1 MDTSNIILVGP
12 PGAGKG
18 TQAIML
24 REKLDALY
32 ISTGDL
38 FRSHLSNETD
48 LGKEAQKYMS
58 AGELV
63 PDALTINMLSQE
75 LEKKADDHGFI
86 LDGFP
91 RNVVQADALSELL
104 DRKDLSIDVV
114 LFFNV
119 PNDELVR
126 RLSTRYTCTV
136 CQAPHNVDQT
146 KSTPTSKCNLDRT
159 KLAFVECEGE
169 LYQRSDDAPEA
180 IKRRLDVYDEE
191 TKPILNY
198 YEEQN
203 LLTEINSVGSVEEV
217 FTRVEGALQ

>member
-1 MDTSNIILVGP
+1 M
-12 PGAGKG
+12 
-18 TQAIML
+18 
-24 REKLDALY
+24 
-32 ISTGDL
+32 
-38 FRSHLSNETD
+38 
-48 LGKEAQKYMS
+48 
-58 AGELV
+58 
-63 PDALTINMLSQE
+63 
-75 LEKKADDHGFI
+75 
-86 LDGFP
+86 
-91 RNVVQADALSELL
+91 
-104 DRKDLSIDVV
+104 
-114 LFFNV
+114 
-119 PNDELVR
+119 
-126 RLSTRYTCTV
+126 
-136 CQAPHNVDQT
+136 DQT

>member
-48 LGKEAQKYMS
+48 LGKEAQKFMS

-104 DRKDLSIDVV
+104 DRKDLSIDLV

-126 RLSTRYTCTV
+126 RLSTRYTCKV
-136 CQAPHNVDQT
+136 CQAPQNINESGGNV
-146 KSTPTSKCNLDRT
+146 TSRCNL
-159 KLAFVECEGE
+159 CEGE
-169 LYQRSDDAPEA
+169 LYQRNDDAPEA
-180 IKRRLDVYDEE
+180 IKRRLDVYDQE

>member
-75 LEKKADDHGFI
+75 LEKNLMI
-86 LDGFP
+86 T
-91 RNVVQADALSELL
+91 
-104 DRKDLSIDVV
+104 DL
-114 LFFNV
+114 
-119 PNDELVR
+119 
-126 RLSTRYTCTV
+126 Y
-136 CQAPHNVDQT
+136 
-146 KSTPTSKCNLDRT
+146 
-159 KLAFVECEGE
+159 
-169 LYQRSDDAPEA
+169 
-180 IKRRLDVYDEE
+180 
-191 TKPILNY
+191 
-198 YEEQN
+198 
-203 LLTEINSVGSVEEV
+203 
-217 FTRVEGALQ
+217 

>member
-75 LEKKADDHGFI
+75 LEKKSDDHGFI

-126 RLSTRYTCTV
+126 RLSTR
-136 CQAPHNVDQT
+136 
-146 KSTPTSKCNLDRT
+146 
-159 KLAFVECEGE
+159 
-169 LYQRSDDAPEA
+169 
-180 IKRRLDVYDEE
+180 
-191 TKPILNY
+191 
-198 YEEQN
+198 
-203 LLTEINSVGSVEEV
+203 
-217 FTRVEGALQ
+217 

>member
-1 MDTSNIILVGP
+1 MDTSHIILVGP

-75 LEKKADDHGFI
+75 LEKKSDDNGFI

-126 RLSTRYTCTV
+126 RLSTRYTCKV
-136 CQAPHNVDQT
+136 CQAPQNINQSEGNV
-146 KSTPTSKCNLDRT
+146 TSKCNL
-159 KLAFVECEGE
+159 CEGE

-203 LLTEINSVGSVEEV
+203 LLTEISSVGSVEEV

>member
-1 MDTSNIILVGP
+1 MDISNIILVGP

-63 PDALTINMLSQE
+63 PDKLTINMLSQE
-75 LEKKADDHGFI
+75 LEKKENGHGFI

-91 RNVVQADALSELL
+91 RNVVQADALSNLLESKELSV
-104 DRKDLSIDVV
+104 DIV

-126 RLSTRYTCTV
+126 RLSTRYTCKV
-136 CQAPHNVDQT
+136 CQAPHNLNKSGDNVD
-146 KSTPTSKCNLDRT
+146 PTCNLCD
-159 KLAFVECEGE
+159 GE
-169 LYQRSDDAPEA
+169 LYQRTDDAPEA
-180 IKRRLDVYDEE
+180 IKRRLDVYEQE

-198 YEEQN
+198 YDQKD
-203 LLTEINSVGSVEEV
+203 LLTEIDSIGTGDEV
-217 FTRVEGALQ
+217 FTRVEGVL

>member
-104 DRKDLSIDVV
+104 DRKDLSIDLV

-126 RLSTRYTCTV
+126 RLSTRYTCKA
-136 CQAPHNVDQT
+136 CQAPQNINE
-146 KSTPTSKCNLDRT
+146 SEGNATPKCNL
-159 KLAFVECEGE
+159 CEGE
-169 LYQRSDDAPEA
+169 LYQRSDDAPES

>member
-1 MDTSNIILVGP
+1 
-12 PGAGKG
+12 
-18 TQAIML
+18 
-24 REKLDALY
+24 
-32 ISTGDL
+32 
-38 FRSHLSNETD
+38 
-48 LGKEAQKYMS
+48 MS

-75 LEKKADDHGFI
+75 LEKKSDDHGFI

-203 LLTEINSVGSVEEV
+203 LLLPPLGMESQTTYLATSRTSLITSITLPLAKSPIGCPPTSISASTQSDTSNLSNS
-217 FTRVEGALQ
+217 